1 MQLFKQATKL
11 LTSFRV
17 RFHLQMAT
25 EPRIQKVLM
34 IDDWFVS
41 CTFTFECWIID
52 SIEGANANQNEMVML
67 EMQKQ

>member
-1 MQLFKQATKL
+1 
-11 LTSFRV
+11 
-17 RFHLQMAT
+17 
-25 EPRIQKVLM
+25 M

-67 EMQKQ
+67 EMQKQQRQIEEKNVGKKTFKPKQIEPMNKKPNEHK